1 MGHTVLATILDL
13 SYLSQMMNSSL
24 MINASRK
31 KDLKENGKVSDQ
43 VESVMVDGAAF
54 LDPKWIMLL
63 YK

>member
-1 MGHTVLATILDL
+1 
-13 SYLSQMMNSSL
+13 MNSSL